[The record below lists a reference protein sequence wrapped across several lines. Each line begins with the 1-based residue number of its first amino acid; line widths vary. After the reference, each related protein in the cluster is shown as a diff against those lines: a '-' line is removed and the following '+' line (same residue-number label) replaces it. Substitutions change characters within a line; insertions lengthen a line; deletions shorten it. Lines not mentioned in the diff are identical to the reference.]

1 MAITGKRMLGPEEL
15 PSKGIRFSRNY
26 LRQLW
31 EEGRFPKPVHLSPRK
46 LAWEESVIDQW
57 IEDRIKLS
65 NYKVGE

>member
-1 MAITGKRMLGPEEL
+1 MAITGKRMLGPEDL

-65 NYKVGE
+65 NYKIGG

>member
-1 MAITGKRMLGPEEL
+1 MAITGKRMLGPEDL

-57 IEDRIKLS
+57 IEDRIKLA
-65 NYKVGE
+65 NYKIGE